1 MMLFKKSVLFFFFAL
16 SLFAMDAQR
25 NAEQIITESSEPQ
38 EEEFIDDI
46 VQRRIIF
53 EDRVLPYEPLREADI
68 PWEKRIWR
76 VIDIREKINLPFA
89 YPEMPFITILM
100 DAAMAGDVT
109 VFSAEDDKFTA
120 PIHPEEVASMLT
132 SIDTQLVI
140 DPDTY
145 EEEVKIVRN
154 DMDPTDVKRY
164 RLKEIWYFDKESSR
178 MKVRILGIAP
188 ILDQYDDNG
197 NFLFERPMFW
207 IYYPQVRET
216 LSKHRVF
223 NPFNDASPMTWHDVF
238 ENRQFSSFIMKES
251 NVLDYRLK
259 DYGLEGVDLLLES
272 EKIKQELFNFE
283 HDLWSY

>member
-1 MMLFKKSVLFFFFAL
+1 MKIQNLGLFLLFVLSAF
-16 SLFAMDAQR
+16 SLDAQR

-38 EEEFIDDI
+38 EEQFIDDI

-53 EDRVLPYEPLREADI
+53 EDRILPYEPLREADI

-76 VIDIREKINLPFA
+76 VIDVREKLNLPFQ

-100 DAAMAGDVT
+100 DAAMAGDIT
-109 VFSAEDDKFTA
+109 VFSGEDDKFSS
-120 PIHPEEVASMLT
+120 PIHPEEVASMMT
-132 SIDTQLVI
+132 NIDTQLVI

-154 DMDPTDVKRY
+154 EMDPSDVKRY
-164 RLKEIWYFDKESSR
+164 RVKEIWYFDRESSR

-188 ILDQYDDNG
+188 IIDKYDDNG
-197 NFLFERPMFW
+197 NFLFELPMFW
-207 IYYPQVRET
+207 VYYPQVREQ

-223 NPFNDASPMTWHDVF
+223 NDKNDRAPMTWYDLF
-238 ENRQFSSFIMKES
+238 ENRQFSSYIIKQS

-259 DYGLEGVDLLLES
+259 DYGLQGVDLLLES